1 MLSIRDTFIFDY
13 VPSKRSRPVD
23 VIVHLWPKDRWRCFL
38 QIMTDPIALK
48 IIITFGNLG
57 PPSFNKDGSARPPA
71 DVAASGRSRLC
82 ALRTK
87 LLAQIT
93 DRVMAVSTIAVRN
106 RVHDGKQET
115 VLLKYLLAM
124 RRAAGWTT
132 LCWFLSFDSRQPTR
146 FYLLERFFRDRRG
159 EFHFHNRQISKLPQ
173 KSIP

>member
-1 MLSIRDTFIFDY
+1 MLVFSFF
-13 VPSKRSRPVD
+13 
-23 VIVHLWPKDRWRCFL
+23 FL

-48 IIITFGNLG
+48 IVITFGNLG

-71 DVAASGRSRLC
+71 DVAASGRSRLR

-93 DRVMAVSTIAVRN
+93 DRVMAVSRSTIAVRN

-124 RRAAGWTT
+124 RVVRPVERRSVDFCHLTPDNQY
-132 LCWFLSFDSRQPTR
+132 DSIFPNVSPV
-146 FYLLERFFRDRRG
+146 DRR
-159 EFHFHNRQISKLPQ
+159 EENFIFIIDKYQNYRKE
-173 KSIP
+173 SIP

>member
-1 MLSIRDTFIFDY
+1 MLF
-13 VPSKRSRPVD
+13 
-23 VIVHLWPKDRWRCFL
+23 FL

-48 IIITFGNLG
+48 IVITFGNLG

-71 DVAASGRSRLC
+71 DVAASGSQHR

-93 DRVMAVSTIAVRN
+93 DRVMAVSRSTIAVRN

-124 RRAAGWTT
+124 RRAAG
-132 LCWFLSFDSRQPTR
+132 
-146 FYLLERFFRDRRG
+146 
-159 EFHFHNRQISKLPQ
+159 
-173 KSIP
+173 